1 MNEPVFDV
9 GIVGGGLAGLA
20 FATMLGQRLPAAS
33 RWRLALVE
41 PAPPVAVPDD
51 APIGLR
57 VVAVSPASAGLLE
70 ECAAWETLPP
80 LAVSP
85 YERMCVWQG
94 YGPPGESDSIRFE
107 AAEFGIPAL
116 GYIVD
121 HDCLRARL
129 WSQLPSRVERV
140 SGHRGVGVRREADAA
155 TLLLDDGGALI
166 ARLLVGAD
174 GLDSEVRRALG
185 LAPAQRSYGQQA
197 IVAHVA
203 SERPH
208 ERTAWQ
214 RFLPGGPL
222 ALLPLAD
229 GRSSIVW
236 SCRNAEAASLLALD
250 EEAFGER
257 LTRASAG
264 VLGRLRLTSSR
275 AAFPLAAAHARRY
288 TGARFALIGDAAH
301 RIHPLAGQGINL
313 GFLDADALAAALVAH
328 QGRSRWAD
336 PGDELALRKFER
348 ARKGANLVT
357 QGFMDVLHALFTSE
371 TPMVTAVAARGLGL
385 TDRLG
390 PVKRWLGRSAMGPG
404 PHR

>member
-1 MNEPVFDV
+1 MSGQVFDV
-9 GIVGGGLAGLA
+9 GIAGGGLAGLA
-20 FATMLGQRLPAAS
+20 LATLLDRRLPDTS
-33 RWRLALVE
+33 RWRIALVD
-41 PAPPVAVPDD
+41 PAPPKAASDE
-51 APIGLR
+51 AAIGLR
-57 VVAVSPASAGLLE
+57 VVAVSPASARLLA
-70 ECAAWETLPP
+70 ECAVWARLPG

-94 YGPPGESDSIRFE
+94 YGPPGEDDSIRFE
-107 AAEFGIPAL
+107 AADFGVPAL

-121 HDCLRARL
+121 HDRLRELL
-129 WSQLPSRVERV
+129 WAGLPSRVERR
-140 SGHRGVGVRREADAA
+140 SGRRGVGVRRDADAA
-155 TLLLDDGGALI
+155 TLLLDDGNALA

-185 LAPAQRSYGQQA
+185 LAPQQRSYGQQA

-208 ERTAWQ
+208 EKTAWQ

-236 SCRNAEAASLLALD
+236 SCRDTDATTLMSLD

-264 VLGRLRLTSSR
+264 VLGRLRLTTSR
-275 AAFPLAAAHARRY
+275 AAFPLAAAYARRY

-313 GFLDADALAAALVAH
+313 GFLDADALATVLVAQH
-328 QGRSRWAD
+328 DRSRWAD
-336 PGDELALRKFER
+336 PGDELALRRFER
-348 ARKGANLVT
+348 ARKGANLLT
-357 QGFMDVLHALFTSE
+357 QGLMDVLHTLFTSE
-371 TPMVTAVAARGLGL
+371 TPMVTAVAARGLGF

-390 PVKRWLGRSAMGPG
+390 PVKRWLGRAAMGPG
-404 PHR
+404 PSP